1 MCWFDRN
8 ICIWSKQRSS
18 KWKRKKLNVIILQH
32 NTKMINSDD
41 IKKKKKKNLNWPQ
54 VLDYPYRILIILG
67 SGSGET
73 NSLFNLISHQSD
85 IDKIYLYAEDLYK
98 AKYQ

>member
-41 IKKKKKKNLNWPQ
+41 IKKKKKNLNWPQ